1 VTMFSL
7 SGGESFTKGVDH
19 VPVSR
24 KNPSLD
30 EIEFDEGDLY
40 GDEHD
45 EDVHSSEVDVS
56 SGVVLPLEG
65 DSDEDQESGEKEEGK
80 GGLTIPTG
88 AKDSSSDVGS
98 LPKFSPRA
106 SHRVEDS
113 AAMSLPG
120 THFMSRF
127 HSMNQEIDS
136 SGLMGTSA
144 PIRIPKAQRT
154 AIVNGSPGVATRKGL
169 GGDFVPP
176 HLLDNADDPGFFSPS
191 TSIKRE
197 KLVARNAILRSTGFI
212 EIKQFTAPTGEI
224 IDAVKESVMPEQNTA
239 AVQRTVSSSLQIP
252 SNQKEGSKPMAS
264 SLTALLSSSK

>member
-1 VTMFSL
+1 MTMYSL
-7 SGGESFTKGVDH
+7 SGSDSLAKGIDH
-19 VPVSR
+19 VSVSK

-40 GDEHD
+40 GDDND

-65 DSDEDQESGEKEEGK
+65 DSDEDDESGEKEEECK
-80 GGLTIPTG
+80 GGFTIPTT
-88 AKDSSSDVGS
+88 AKDTSSDVGS

-127 HSMNQEIDS
+127 HSMNQETDS

-154 AIVNGSPGVATRKGL
+154 AIMNGSPGVATRRGL

-224 IDAVKESVMPEQNTA
+224 IDAVKESVMPEHDT

-252 SNQKEGSKPMAS
+252 LNQKEGSKPLAS
-264 SLTALLSSSK
+264 SLTALLSSSR